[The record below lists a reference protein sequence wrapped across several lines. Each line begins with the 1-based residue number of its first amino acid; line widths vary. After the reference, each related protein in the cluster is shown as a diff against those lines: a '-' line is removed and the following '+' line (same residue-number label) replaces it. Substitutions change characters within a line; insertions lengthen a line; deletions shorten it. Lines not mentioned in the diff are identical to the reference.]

1 MKSPNLRSEIRE
13 IALAVLE
20 AHGDDPEVSR
30 QVEALVGSVDD
41 TLPNEVILEELKE
54 LQAGGQRSGRL
65 LQTTRRGSK
74 IRKPGNDIDSAL
86 YGSRNSG
93 STQILPTIGPAKWPL
108 VRVA

>member
-54 LQAGGQRSGRL
+54 LQAGGPTFRKIIADNSPRIKDPEARERHRLSVIRFTKQRL
-65 LQTTRRGSK
+65 D
-74 IRKPGNDIDSAL
+74 P
-86 YGSRNSG
+86 NS
-93 STQILPTIGPAKWPL
+93 SDNWTS
-108 VRVA
+108 

>member
-20 AHGDDPEVSR
+20 AHGDDPEVNR

-54 LQAGGQRSGRL
+54 LQAGGPTFRKIIADNSPRIKDPEARERHRLSVIRFTKQRL
-65 LQTTRRGSK
+65 D
-74 IRKPGNDIDSAL
+74 P
-86 YGSRNSG
+86 NS
-93 STQILPTIGPAKWPL
+93 SDNWTS
-108 VRVA
+108 